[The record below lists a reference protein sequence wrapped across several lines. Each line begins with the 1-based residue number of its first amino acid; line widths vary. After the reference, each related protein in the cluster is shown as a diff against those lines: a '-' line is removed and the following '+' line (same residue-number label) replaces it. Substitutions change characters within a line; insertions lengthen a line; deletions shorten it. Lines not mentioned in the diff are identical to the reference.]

1 MTSQPRLRLLLL
13 AGLSVTSLLISSGCL
28 SIPNVDDHFS
38 KSDPLETV
46 RYFRYA
52 IDASDFDKAY
62 QCMTENTHQQISPLQ
77 FKALIRFVDVPELGD
92 IGLRD
97 LIVNSSIDPQSEPV
111 RGENSSRW
119 ITLIW
124 EDASQFIE
132 YSLKITL
139 GEDQTWNIDMLST
152 RGLDLGGPA
161 S

>member
-1 MTSQPRLRLLLL
+1 
-13 AGLSVTSLLISSGCL
+13 
-28 SIPNVDDHFS
+28 
-38 KSDPLETV
+38 
-46 RYFRYA
+46 
-52 IDASDFDKAY
+52 
-62 QCMTENTHQQISPLQ
+62 MTENTQQQISPLQ

-111 RGENSSRW
+111 RGEDFSRW

-124 EDASQFIE
+124 EDPSQFIE
-132 YSLKITL
+132 YSLKITR